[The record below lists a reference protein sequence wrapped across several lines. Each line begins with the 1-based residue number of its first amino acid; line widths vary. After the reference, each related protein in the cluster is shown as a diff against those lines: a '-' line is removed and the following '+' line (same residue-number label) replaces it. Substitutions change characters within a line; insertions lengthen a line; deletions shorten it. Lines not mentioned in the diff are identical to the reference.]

1 MPATQKLKA
10 PWKGAGIL
18 RLGFLGTSESARSTR
33 AYYLLLMMILCDAR
47 RLAMDVGCAAA
58 AAVREDLTLVR
69 EKPRVRRSTDGN
81 EIAAQVRYGTKLR
94 TY

>member
-1 MPATQKLKA
+1 
-10 PWKGAGIL
+10 
-18 RLGFLGTSESARSTR
+18 
-33 AYYLLLMMILCDAR
+33 
-47 RLAMDVGCAAA
+47 MDVGCAAA